1 MRNAVVVVEV
11 ALCFVLLVGSGLMFR
26 SIQALQRV
34 DPGFDPKGMLTFGA
48 SGGRRGWQPAE
59 RATAVRNGPDWRP
72 AILGKTIGV
81 TAPVAPLRFLVGE
94 AGPGDPD
101 DANRYWPTSAVT
113 AGQLPTVR
121 VGHGR
126 FQGCG
131 ADAHPQLKMAG
142 ASLKHHAGREV
153 LGTHGLD
160 HLRPR

>member
-11 ALCFVLLVGSGLMFR
+11 ALCFVLIVGSGLMFR

-34 DPGFDPKGMLTFGA
+34 DPGFDPKGMSTFGA

-72 AILGKTIGV
+72 AILGKTIGS
-81 TAPVAPLRFLVGE
+81 PHPLRRCGFWLVKP
-94 AGPGDPD
+94 AGDPD